1 MKQPQLGFTPPDF
14 SGQSQ
19 TMFFVEGQTA
29 AVLVKRRG
37 NRMSQRAVPH
47 KTPAAAL
54 AWCQANRTT
63 FVFMP
68 SVACLN

>member
-1 MKQPQLGFTPPDF
+1 
-14 SGQSQ
+14 
-19 TMFFVEGQTA
+19 MFFIEGQTA

-37 NRMSQRAVPH
+37 ERFTRKAMPL
-47 KTPAAAL
+47 KTAALAL

-68 SVACLN
+68 SAAALN

>member
-1 MKQPQLGFTPPDF
+1 MKQPQEGFTPPDF

-19 TMFFVEGQTA
+19 KMFFIEGQTA

-37 NRMSQRAVPH
+37 ERFTRKAMPL
-47 KTPAAAL
+47 KTAALAL

-68 SVACLN
+68 SAAALN